1 MNSVIQKVK
10 FAKVTVND
18 SVISEINDGILILV
32 GFSKYDD
39 DSVIDDYI
47 KKLTSLRLLHDS
59 EGKTNLSIVDAQIQ
73 LMIVPQFTLA
83 ANLNKGLRPSFDS
96 ALNPQSAQ
104 IFYKSL
110 IEKLNQLLGHQVA
123 EGSFGSHMEVNL
135 CNDGPMTYCLDV

>member
-18 SVISEINDGILILV
+18 SVISEINNGILILV
-32 GFSKYDD
+32 GFSKQDD
-39 DSVIDDYI
+39 DSVIDEYI

-73 LMIVPQFTLA
+73 VMVVPQFTLA

-96 ALNPQSAQ
+96 ALNPQRAQ
-104 IFYKSL
+104 FFYKSL

>member
-32 GFSKYDD
+32 GFSKHDD
-39 DSVIDDYI
+39 DSVIDEYI

-59 EGKTNLSIVDAQIQ
+59 EGRTNISILDAQIQ
-73 LMIVPQFTLA
+73 VMVVPQFTLA

-96 ALNPQSAQ
+96 ALDPQSAQ
-104 IFYKSL
+104 SFYKSL

>member
-1 MNSVIQKVK
+1 
-10 FAKVTVND
+10 
-18 SVISEINDGILILV
+18 LILV

-39 DSVIDDYI
+39 DSVIDEYI

-73 LMIVPQFTLA
+73 VMVVPQFTLS

-104 IFYKSL
+104 FFYKSL

>member
-32 GFSKYDD
+32 GFSKYDN
-39 DSVIDDYI
+39 DSVIDEYL
-47 KKLTSLRLLHDS
+47 KKLTSLRLLHDN
-59 EGKTNLSIVDAQIQ
+59 EGKTNISILDAQIQ
-73 LMIVPQFTLA
+73 VMVVPQFTLA

-96 ALNPQSAQ
+96 ALDPQSAQ
-104 IFYKSL
+104 SFYKSL

>member
-32 GFSKYDD
+32 GFSKHDD
-39 DSVIDDYI
+39 DSVIDEYI

-59 EGKTNLSIVDAQIQ
+59 EGKTNISILDAQIQ
-73 LMIVPQFTLA
+73 VMVVPQFTLA

-96 ALNPQSAQ
+96 ALDPQSAQ
-104 IFYKSL
+104 SFYKSL

>member
-32 GFSKYDD
+32 GFSKHDD
-39 DSVIDDYI
+39 DSVIDEYI

-73 LMIVPQFTLA
+73 VMVVPQFTLA

-110 IEKLNQLLGHQVA
+110 IEKLNQLLGHQIA

>member
-32 GFSKYDD
+32 GFSKHDD
-39 DSVIDDYI
+39 DSVIDEYV

-73 LMIVPQFTLA
+73 VMVVPQFTLA

-104 IFYKSL
+104 FFYKSL

>member
-39 DSVIDDYI
+39 YSVIDEYI
-47 KKLTSLRLLHDS
+47 KKLTSLRLMHDN
-59 EGKTNLSIVDAQIQ
+59 EGKTNLNIIDAQIQ
-73 LMIVPQFTLA
+73 VMVVPQFTLA
-83 ANLNKGLRPSFDS
+83 ANLKKGLRPSFDN
-96 ALNPQSAQ
+96 AMDPQSAQ
-104 IFYKSL
+104 FFYQTL
-110 IEKLNQLLGHQVA
+110 IDRLNLLLGYQVA
-123 EGSFGSHMEVNL
+123 EGSFGSHMEINL

>member
-18 SVISEINDGILILV
+18 SVISEINNGILILV
-32 GFSKYDD
+32 GFSKHDD
-39 DSVIDDYI
+39 DSVIDEYI

-59 EGKTNLSIVDAQIQ
+59 EGKTNLSILDAQIQ
-73 LMIVPQFTLA
+73 VMVVPQFTLA

-110 IEKLNQLLGHQVA
+110 IEKLNQLLGHQIA

>member
-32 GFSKYDD
+32 GFSKHDD
-39 DSVIDDYI
+39 DSVIDEYI
-47 KKLTSLRLLHDS
+47 KKITSLRLLHDS

-73 LMIVPQFTLA
+73 VMVVPQFTLA

-123 EGSFGSHMEVNL
+123 EGSFGSHMEVSL

>member
-18 SVISEINDGILILV
+18 SVISEINDGILILI
-32 GFSKYDD
+32 GFSKHDND
-39 DSVIDDYI
+39 LVIDEYI
-47 KKLTSLRLLHDS
+47 KKLTSLRMLHDS
-59 EGKTNLSIVDAQIQ
+59 EGKTNLSILDAQIQ
-73 LMIVPQFTLA
+73 VMVVPQFTLA

-96 ALNPQSAQ
+96 ALDPQSAQ
-104 IFYKSL
+104 SFYKSL

>member
-32 GFSKYDD
+32 GFSKHDD
-39 DSVIDDYI
+39 DSVIDEYI
-47 KKLTSLRLLHDS
+47 KKITSLRLLHDS

-73 LMIVPQFTLA
+73 VMVVPQFTLA

-96 ALNPQSAQ
+96 ALEPQSAQ

-110 IEKLNQLLGHQVA
+110 IEKLNQLLGHQIA

>member
-110 IEKLNQLLGHQVA
+110 IEKLNQLLGHQIA

>member
-18 SVISEINDGILILV
+18 SVISEINNGILILV
-32 GFSKYDD
+32 GFSKHDD
-39 DSVIDDYI
+39 DSVIDEYI

-59 EGKTNLSIVDAQIQ
+59 EGRTNISIVDAQIQ
-73 LMIVPQFTLA
+73 VMVVPQFTLA

-96 ALNPQSAQ
+96 ALDPQSAQ
-104 IFYKSL
+104 SFYKSL

>member
-18 SVISEINDGILILV
+18 SVISEINNGILILV
-32 GFSKYDD
+32 GFSKHDD
-39 DSVIDDYI
+39 DSVIDEYI

-73 LMIVPQFTLA
+73 VMVVPQFTLA

-96 ALNPQSAQ
+96 ALKPQSAQ
-104 IFYKSL
+104 FFYRSL

>member
-73 LMIVPQFTLA
+73 VMVVPQFTLA

-110 IEKLNQLLGHQVA
+110 IEKLNQLLGHQIA

>member
-32 GFSKYDD
+32 GFSKHDD
-39 DSVIDDYI
+39 DSVIDEYI
-47 KKLTSLRLLHDS
+47 KKITSLRLLHDS

-73 LMIVPQFTLA
+73 VMVVPQFTLA

-110 IEKLNQLLGHQVA
+110 IEKLNQLLGHQIA

>member
-32 GFSKYDD
+32 GFSKHDD
-39 DSVIDDYI
+39 DSVIDEYI
-47 KKLTSLRLLHDS
+47 KKITSLRLLHDS

-73 LMIVPQFTLA
+73 VMVVPQFTLA

-96 ALNPQSAQ
+96 ALEPQSAQ